1 MSDPR
6 YALSRHA
13 DLKHRAQGDVLVLPE
28 RAIQLSGS
36 GGEILALCD
45 GTRTRDEIVRV
56 LGERY
61 PGTAGLAEEV
71 ERFLAEMSGLGGLA
85 LVYGDAASGGARA

>member
-1 MSDPR
+1 MSDPH

-56 LGERY
+56 LAERY

-85 LVYGDAASGGARA
+85 LVDGEATSGGARA

>member
-1 MSDPR
+1 MSDAR

-13 DLKHRAQGDVLVLPE
+13 DLKHRTQGDVLVLPE
-28 RAIQLSGS
+28 RAIRLSGS

-45 GTRTRDEIVRV
+45 GTRTRDEIVEV

-71 ERFLAEMSGLGGLA
+71 ERFLTEMSGLGGLA
-85 LVYGDAASGGARA
+85 FDDGEGPRGEARA